1 MIWFDAFFV
10 MSLLAAGAMLAAYL
24 SQSRWE
30 KREQAWREREMA
42 LVDRLLKQAHV
53 APVTIE
59 RENVIKLPDPEIQPP
74 TWQDEAFFIDDIKEE
89 LEQVY
94 PEAAHMSHKQA
105 MALYAK
111 DWQAI
116 ERRLREQQTP
126 MRVG

>member
-30 KREQAWREREMA
+30 KREQQWREREMA

-94 PEAAHMSHKQA
+94 PEAARMSHA
-105 MALYAK
+105 EAK
-111 DWQAI
+111 MRWPHEWRATAQ
-116 ERRLREQQTP
+116 RLREEQTP
-126 MRVG
+126 LRAG